1 MSHTFRTYERSLI
14 LTFDDR
20 TEMEFFMENL
30 QEQLRFVEFLITGVP
45 KRLKITL
52 RGEKEAVKQACRI
65 LKWLQKS
72 LSGITH
78 ADSFGR
84 YRWDIN
90 YFNRLISGISPDLV
104 LEALKL
110 QGYELEE
117 YEDYFLSNADIDTI
131 LDLAYSIR
139 HIWTDLSQTIRS
151 QALKRVITLVSV
163 IQNEEPF
170 QIYQIGTERGLIS
183 ENKNRLTLNPEEALK
198 TLLEVVRS
206 SAGET

>member
-30 QEQLRFVEFLITGVP
+30 QEQLRFVEFLIAGVP

-52 RGEKEAVKQACRI
+52 RGEKEVVKQACRI
-65 LKWLQKS
+65 LKWLQRS
-72 LSGITH
+72 ISGITH

-84 YRWDIN
+84 FRWDIH

-110 QGYELEE
+110 QGYDLEVHE
-117 YEDYFLSNADIDTI
+117 EYFLSNADFDTV
-131 LDLAYSIR
+131 LDLAHSIR
-139 HIWTDLSQTIRS
+139 YIWAELSQKIRS
-151 QALKRVITLVSV
+151 QALKRVITLVSI
-163 IQNEEPF
+163 IQNEDPT

-183 ENKNRLTLNPEEALK
+183 ENKNRLTLNPDDALK

-206 SAGET
+206 STREM